1 MSVDPLQFKYPHY
14 TPYQYAGNKPVSY
27 IDLDGL
33 EEAKPENIDDT
44 SSNGSP
50 NGMETIKG
58 INQLKINI
66 DGSTEEIEDS
76 NFYYCLKPKGDKFG
90 RMVSYNEEMP
100 EYKNDNEEFFRV
112 TKLTNSRE
120 QSTFVKYNSFKS
132 LSNLPGVSKN
142 DSMFVFTD
150 GGEAEKFY
158 QFAAFSSTSEW
169 AFAKGKEI
177 KTGGSFSSFV
187 GTNRK
192 EGSTSLIGVFSR
204 LGDIFSKLSHS
215 HANDTNGPT
224 ILIRNFGSKIID
236 GGDLYAASVQKSNAE
251 YEVLEV
257 TPFVQIGARYVYTKD
272 TYNMYANETQSSVSR
287 KLRSNKL
294 EILFR
299 LE

>member
-1 MSVDPLQFKYPHY
+1 M
-14 TPYQYAGNKPVSY
+14 SY

-33 EEAKPENIDDT
+33 EEEKPENIDNT

-50 NGMETIKG
+50 NGMETRKG

-76 NFYYCLKPKGDKFG
+76 NFYY
-90 RMVSYNEEMP
+90 
-100 EYKNDNEEFFRV
+100 YKRGKDDPYGKMSV
-112 TKLTNSRE
+112 
-120 QSTFVKYNSFKS
+120 
-132 LSNLPGVSKN
+132 
-142 DSMFVFTD
+142 FVFTD

-158 QFAAFSSTSEW
+158 QLAAFSSTSEW